1 MPPQQPQD
9 PSLTVSDVRPD
20 FKERALG
27 VLGGILSG
35 GAGQAPGESS
45 LDRAIAKHHQMRLDE
60 ARMHRQNA
68 ATYAG
73 VLATGFNPKTGV
85 KLTPEE
91 EQQYQNWYD
100 ASWAAYEKAAGISKE
115 TKGALQKSKAI
126 ADRIIHLGR
135 QNRQGGAQGA
145 SGVGASAPGGGAVG
159 GGPDQA
165 TLTEGERAPQRAAGL
180 PPPPTM
186 AQQTSAQINQAAM
199 AAPTIRE
206 QMADL
211 QDPKTVS
218 GKLRADRLETDQRVE
233 LAQKVGMDP
242 RSRDY
247 QEFVTTGKFPTAS
260 RLQKMTY
267 IDPRDPTGT
276 PREGSFDPNSGQIF
290 DQEQQIVPDAKPAS
304 AAMLRPKM
312 FTYQGPSGEP
322 LIGMQ
327 QGTKFLDQEGNVL
340 PPGTLMYVR
349 GAVPT
354 ETLAQRLNYDPQGN
368 PIINTFETI
377 RGPAYAL
384 GKLPRPGAG
393 GGGAGAGAG
402 AGAGG
407 GARRGGGLPPPPTA
421 GGGMTPQA
429 GRDALGR
436 PLGFSAAQQKNQS
449 QKATTLK
456 EGIRQIFGDPGNPS
470 LQSLNRFSDLADD
483 PKSRER
489 LGRAWNLIVDST
501 GLAEE
506 EKTHGATLTLIQA
519 YFNVPQRISAA
530 YARVR
535 QDVQKELTPRELEA
549 LDAEITAYS
558 SVVGARA
565 LTSASSAMFSVKAL
579 ERDVPIIGNTAT
591 SSGQFRDKLTRL
603 GELYNIG
610 LDSVSDQMI
619 PREEKEFYRSQ
630 MGIVTG
636 GKKAAPAKTEAPAR
650 KGGLP
655 PPPTA
660 KKKYKSTDEEIE
672 DLANQVAV
680 PAGKPR

>member
-1 MPPQQPQD
+1 MPPQD
-9 PSLTVSDVRPD
+9 PSLTVSDVKPS

-27 VLGGILSG
+27 VIGGILSG
-35 GAGQAPGESS
+35 GAGQKPGESA
-45 LDRAIAKHHQMRLDE
+45 LDQAIAKHHQQRLDE

-73 VLATGFNPKTGV
+73 VLATGFDPKTGQ
-85 KLTPEE
+85 KLTPEQ

-100 ASWAAYEKAAGISKE
+100 TSWAAYEKAAGLTKE
-115 TKGALQKSKAI
+115 TKGALQRAKAI
-126 ADRIIHLGR
+126 ADRVIHLGR

-145 SGVGASAPGGGAVG
+145 GGGASGVGASVPGGGAVG
-159 GGPDQA
+159 GGPDEA
-165 TLTEGERAPQRAAGL
+165 TLTEGERSPQRATGL

-186 AQQTSAQINQAAM
+186 PQQTSAQANQAAM

-247 QEFVTTGKFPTAS
+247 QEFVTTGKFPTAA

-276 PREGSFDPNSGQIF
+276 PKEGSYDPTSGQIF
-290 DQEQQIVPDAKPAS
+290 DQDQQIVPDAKPAS

-312 FTYQGPSGEP
+312 FTYQGPNGEP

-327 QGTKFLDQEGNVL
+327 QGTKFLDQEGNLL

-384 GKLPRPGAG
+384 GKMPRPGGA

-402 AGAGG
+402 AAAPKGG
-407 GARRGGGLPPPPTA
+407 RGLPPPPTA
-421 GGGMTPQA
+421 GGGMTPQV

-436 PLGFSAAQQKNQS
+436 PLGFSAAQQKNQA
-449 QKATTLK
+449 QRATTLK
-456 EGIRQIFGDPGNPS
+456 EGIRQIFGDPGSPQ

-489 LGRAWNLIVDST
+489 LGRAWNLLVDNT

-506 EKTHGATLTLIQA
+506 EKTHGATLTLLQA
-519 YFNVPQRISAA
+519 YFNIPQRISAA
-530 YARVR
+530 YARIR
-535 QDVQKELTPRELEA
+535 QDVQKELSPRELEA
-549 LDAEITAYS
+549 LDAEVTSYS

-591 SSGQFRDKLTRL
+591 SSAQFRDKLTRL

-619 PREEKEFYRSQ
+619 PREEKEFYRNQ
-630 MGIVTG
+630 MGIAP
-636 GKKAAPAKTEAPAR
+636 GKTAPAKTEAPAR

-655 PPPTA
+655 KPPTA
-660 KKKYKSTDEEIE
+660 KKKYKSADEEIE
-672 DLANQVAV
+672 DLANQM
-680 PAGKPR
+680 AGKPH